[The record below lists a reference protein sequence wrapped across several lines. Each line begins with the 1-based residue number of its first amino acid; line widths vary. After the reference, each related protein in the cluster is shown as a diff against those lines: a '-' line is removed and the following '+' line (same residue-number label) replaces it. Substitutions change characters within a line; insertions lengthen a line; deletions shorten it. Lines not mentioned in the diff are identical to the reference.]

1 MNWKN
6 IKLIFMREV
15 RDQLRD
21 RRTLFMV
28 AVLPLLLYPALGI
41 GMVQMTVTF
50 AEQVRTVVV
59 IGADEIPEPELIRE
73 QHFAPEFFSFSED
86 AKKLRVIT
94 DSPSSLENAELDE
107 DSRAKFQAFLELL
120 EKERTTLNR
129 LADIQEQVFGRK
141 DAEKPKVELIAE
153 EADLRKQVTSWFSV
167 APAQVLVVFPEG
179 FKKHYEAIDDQ
190 FAAGDFNFGDI
201 ESSLHAIILHNSA
214 NEKSD
219 IAYQRVRKALKEWE
233 KVLLKQR
240 LETASLPISL
250 PDPVQ
255 TTAVDLAEAEE
266 IAANVWSK
274 IFPALLVIM
283 SVTGAFYPAIDLG
296 AGEKERGTM
305 ETLLISPA
313 TRTEIVLGKF
323 FTVML
328 FSISTALLNLAS
340 MGFTGKHMLTAVG
353 SAGASPIGDLS
364 FPPLLSLMWVVLL
377 AVPLS
382 ALFSAMSLSLAM
394 FAKSSKEGQY
404 YLTPLLMVTMGLTM
418 FCLNPAIEL
427 TPYYSVLPVV
437 GPALLLKALLLGG
450 AASSAVWMYTIPV
463 LVTSSLYSILA
474 LWWAIELFQSEN
486 ILFREAEQFELS
498 LWLKHL
504 LRDKE
509 ETPSFVEAGVCFI
522 LIAFLQFIFLTSIQ
536 KDPSMFAD
544 PVNMF
549 RFQLIYLIATVGV
562 PPVLMA
568 IMLTKNPLKSL
579 KLKLPSWKML
589 GAAVVLPLS
598 LQPLTL
604 ELLSRLDHLF
614 PPVPAGAEE
623 LLKAMSS
630 DAVPLWLT
638 FATFAIAPAICEELA
653 FRGFILSGLQRSRH
667 KWLPIVISAI
677 LFGVIHMIPKQQFN
691 ASLLGLALGLLAVR
705 SRSLIPCI
713 IFHAIFNGTQILIP
727 HLPQE
732 THNGSLVRFAVTI
745 TKKDGVITAVDFNAV
760 FLGICLAIS
769 AALIYWLVRHGQTP
783 EESERPV
790 DSHEPLIAEQSRLF
804 KK

>member
-41 GMVQMTVTF
+41 GMMQMMV
-50 AEQVRTVVV
+50 AMDEQVQTVLVV
-59 IGADEIPEPELIRE
+59 GADEIPEPELIRE
-73 QHFAPEFFSFSED
+73 GHFAPEFFSFAND

-94 DSPSSLENAELDE
+94 DGSLSLKNAELDE
-107 DSRAKFQAFLELL
+107 DSFSKFQDFLELID
-120 EKERTTLNR
+120 KERETLNR
-129 LADIQEQVFGRK
+129 LADIQEQVFGIK

-167 APAQVLVVFPEG
+167 APAQVLVVFPNG
-179 FKKHYEAIDDQ
+179 FKKHYEAIDDH
-190 FAAGDFNFGDI
+190 FAAGDFELSDL
-201 ESSLHAIILHNSA
+201 ESSPHAIILHNSA
-214 NEKSD
+214 NEKSN

-240 LETASLPISL
+240 LETASLPIYL

-255 TTAVDLAEAEE
+255 AIAVDLAEADE
-266 IAANVWSK
+266 IAANAWSK

-283 SVTGAFYPAIDLG
+283 CVTGAFYPAIDLG

-313 TRTEIVLGKF
+313 MRTEIVLGKF

-340 MGFTGKHMLTAVG
+340 MGFTGRHVLTTVG
-353 SAGASPIGDLS
+353 NAGSSPIGDLS
-364 FPPLLSLMWVVLL
+364 FPPMLSLMWVVLL
-377 AVPLS
+377 AMPLS

-418 FCLNPAIEL
+418 FCLSPSVEL
-427 TPYYSVLPVV
+427 TPYLSILPVV

-450 AASSAVWMYTIPV
+450 ATSSAAWVYVIPV
-463 LVTSSLYSILA
+463 LLTSSFYSILA
-474 LWWAIELFQSEN
+474 LWWAIELFQSES
-486 ILFREAEQFELS
+486 ILFREAEQFELG
-498 LWLKHL
+498 LWVKHL

-509 ETPSFVEAGVCFI
+509 ATPSFLEAGVCFM
-522 LIAFLQFIFLTSIQ
+522 LISILQFNFLTSIQ
-536 KDPSMFAD
+536 KNPSMLAD

-598 LQPLTL
+598 LQPLSL

-638 FATFAIAPAICEELA
+638 FVTFAIAPAVCEELA

-667 KWLPIVISAI
+667 KWLPIVISAV
-677 LFGVIHMIPKQQFN
+677 LFGVIHMIPKQMFN
-691 ASLLGLALGLLAVR
+691 ASLLGLVLGLLAVR
-705 SRSLIPCI
+705 SRSLIPCM
-713 IFHAIFNGTQILIP
+713 IFHVIFNGTQILIP
-727 HLPQE
+727 HLPE
-732 THNGSLVRFAVTI
+732 KTFDGNLVHFAVTI
-745 TKKDGVITAVDFNAV
+745 TKGEDGVVTAVGFNAA
-760 FLGICLAIS
+760 FLAICLAIS
-769 AALIYWLVRHGQTP
+769 ATLIYWLVKHGQSP
-783 EESERPV
+783 E
-790 DSHEPLIAEQSRLF
+790 DAEPHQSSDDRLIVE
-804 KK
+804 